1 MNERDV
7 SGNVSTW
14 SVILG
19 VLLGVLLFLGSAY
32 SGSSI
37 AGIGVVLVV
46 LAYVIVLSAIGRVN
60 VFQVLWGGTADESD
74 PETNQRVI
82 LQATVVIA
90 LVAVAVLI
98 YDLVSESDWGWF
110 SWLGATVAVGYLAVV
125 GWHHSRGRRYPD

>member
-1 MNERDV
+1 MTERDV

-37 AGIGVVLVV
+37 AGLGVVMLV
-46 LAYVIVLSAIGRVN
+46 LAYVIVLSAVGRVN

-82 LQATVVIA
+82 LLATVVIA
-90 LVAVAVLI
+90 LVAVGVLV
-98 YDLVSESDWGWF
+98 YDLASESDWGWF
-110 SWLGATVAVGYLAVV
+110 SWLGAAIAIGYLAVV
-125 GWHHSRGRRYPD
+125 GWRHSRSR

>member
-32 SGSSI
+32 AGSSI
-37 AGIGVVLVV
+37 AGAGVVLLV

-74 PETNQRVI
+74 PETNQRAI

-90 LVAVAVLI
+90 LVAVGVLI
-98 YDLVSESDWGWF
+98 YDLLSESDWGWF
-110 SWLGATVAVGYLAVV
+110 SWLGATVAIGYLAVV
-125 GWHHSRGRRYPD
+125 GWHRSRA

>member
-37 AGIGVVLVV
+37 AGLGVVLLV

-60 VFQVLWGGTADESD
+60 VFQVLWGGMADESD

-82 LQATVVIA
+82 LLATVVIA
-90 LVAVAVLI
+90 LVAVGVLV
-98 YDLVSESDWGWF
+98 YDLASESDWGWF
-110 SWLGATVAVGYLAVV
+110 SWLGAAIAIGYLAVV
-125 GWHHSRGRRYPD
+125 GWHHSRSQ